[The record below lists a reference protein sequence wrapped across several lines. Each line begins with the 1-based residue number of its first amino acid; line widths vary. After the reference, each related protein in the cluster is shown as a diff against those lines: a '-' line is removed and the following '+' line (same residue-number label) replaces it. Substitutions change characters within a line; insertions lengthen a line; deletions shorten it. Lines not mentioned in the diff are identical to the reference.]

1 MKKGFSLVEIIISIS
16 LILVIGMCAFI
27 GFNVIQKNNK
37 IKTLE
42 SMNDQILSAAN
53 LYIETNTEIK
63 DKLFTSANGLKI
75 PLTTLENAGLVD
87 FQKLDIDEVNSLGNF
102 FENIGQFML
111 AKAAQD
117 QVISNRNNNNS
128 NNPIINN

>member
-1 MKKGFSLVEIIISIS
+1 MNQFKNNDYKSLADFLFSFSGNEFAIISSI
-16 LILVIGMCAFI
+16 I
-27 GFNVIQKNNK
+27 GFVISQN
-37 IKTLE
+37 
-42 SMNDQILSAAN
+42 
-53 LYIETNTEIK
+53 
-63 DKLFTSANGLKI
+63 
-75 PLTTLENAGLVD
+75 
-87 FQKLDIDEVNSLGNF
+87 LDIDEVNSLGNF